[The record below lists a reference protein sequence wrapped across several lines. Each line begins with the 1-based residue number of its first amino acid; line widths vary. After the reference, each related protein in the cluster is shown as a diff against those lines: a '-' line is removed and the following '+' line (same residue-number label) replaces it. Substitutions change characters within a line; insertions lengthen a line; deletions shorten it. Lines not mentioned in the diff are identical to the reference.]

1 MLSDIYLKNYWLLNL
16 EYINVFSELKHYNV
30 ALPLLSNFYQ
40 YLDEDVKNK
49 MKEKDFYKQLSIEPI
64 EETQLQLEFEKRMSS
79 FQSKIKRINQNG
91 VILLNSDYLRFSVS
105 NFTHFNPNHTKIL
118 TRSKKTELYGLPTIC
133 APDYINKAPNTAHVF
148 IEKAKKI
155 YSKFNKH
162 PLFSN
167 MFFQKKLL
175 SDLPIMIEKLNMA
188 YFIFKE
194 QVISGV
200 IVGTTEDIA
209 SRALTFLSKS
219 EGIPSYCL
227 QHGAIMGEEAYFP
240 VFATK
245 QVVYG
250 RYERDWY
257 LQKGVSESQIEIIG
271 HPRYDDI
278 FDRVYMDKK
287 NLFKQL
293 KIDPSTKVVFIAT
306 QPFKTSFYIELTE
319 KLVKDKN
326 ITVIIK
332 PHPWE
337 KGRNLVGE
345 YVRLSNVYP
354 NVKYITNEVNMY
366 DVILH
371 ANLVVISNS
380 TVGLEAMLLDIPV
393 VVYKSL
399 LEDRD
404 YKYYDKLDWL
414 VNHSIEDM
422 VSTIEKVLNDSLQ
435 SSLAKELRQQFISEN
450 YPQEVSTKKLQG
462 LIQSAQG

>member
-1 MLSDIYLKNYWLLNL
+1 MSDIYLKNYWLLNL
-16 EYINVFSELKHYNV
+16 EYINIFSELKHYNIP
-30 ALPLLSNFYQ
+30 LPLLSNFYQ
-40 YLDEDVKNK
+40 YLDEDIKNK
-49 MKEKDFYKQLSIEPI
+49 MKDHNFYKQLSIEPI
-64 EETQLQLEFEKRMSS
+64 EETQLQLEFEKIISV
-79 FQSKIKRINQNG
+79 FQSKIKRKNQNG
-91 VILLNSDYLRFSVS
+91 EILLNSDYLRFSVS
-105 NFTHFNPNHTKIL
+105 NFTHFNPNQTKIL

-133 APDYINKAPNTAHVF
+133 APDYINKASNTTHVF
-148 IEKAKKI
+148 IEKAKELFL
-155 YSKFNKH
+155 KFNKH
-162 PLFSN
+162 PLLSN

-175 SDLPIMIEKLNMA
+175 SDLPIMIEKLNMTH
-188 YFIFKE
+188 FIFKE
-194 QVISGV
+194 QDISGV
-200 IVGTTEDIA
+200 IVGTTEDIT
-209 SRALTFLSKS
+209 SRALTFLSRS

-250 RYERDWY
+250 KYEQDWY
-257 LQKGVSESQIEIIG
+257 LQKGGCESQIEIIG
-271 HPRYDDI
+271 HPRYDEI
-278 FDRVYMDKK
+278 FNRTYVDKK
-287 NLFKQL
+287 TIFNKL

-345 YVRLSNVYP
+345 YIRLSNVYP

-399 LEDRD
+399 LEERD
-404 YKYYDKLDWL
+404 YKYYDTLDWL
-414 VNHSIEDM
+414 VNHSMEDM
-422 VSTIEKVLNDSLQ
+422 ISTIKKVLNDSLQ
-435 SSLAKELRQQFISEN
+435 SNLAKELRRKFITEN
-450 YPQEVSTKKLQG
+450 YPQEACTKRLIK
-462 LIQSAQG
+462 LIQSEKD

>member
-1 MLSDIYLKNYWLLNL
+1 MSDIYLKNYWLLNL
-16 EYINVFSELKHYNV
+16 EYINVFSELKHYNIP
-30 ALPLLSNFYQ
+30 LPLLSNFYQ
-40 YLDEDVKNK
+40 YLDADVKNK
-49 MKEKDFYKQLSIEPI
+49 MKENNLNKQLSIEPI
-64 EETQLQLEFEKRMSS
+64 EEMQLQLEFEKIMSS
-79 FQSKIKRINQNG
+79 FQSKIKSKNRNG
-91 VILLNSDYLRFSVS
+91 TILLNSDYLRFSVS
-105 NFTHFNPNHTKIL
+105 NFTHFNPNQTKIL

-133 APDYINKAPNTAHVF
+133 APDYINKASNNAHVF
-148 IEKAKKI
+148 IEKAKEI
-155 YSKFNKH
+155 FLKFNKH

-167 MFFQKKLL
+167 MFFQKKLI

-194 QVISGV
+194 QDISGV

-209 SRALTFLSKS
+209 SRALTFLSRS

-250 RYERDWY
+250 KYEQDWY
-257 LQKGVSESQIEIIG
+257 LQRGGSESQIEILG
-271 HPRYDDI
+271 HPRYDEI
-278 FDRVYMDKK
+278 FNRTYMDKK
-287 NLFKQL
+287 ELFKTL
-293 KIDPSTKVVFIAT
+293 KIDPTTKVIFIAT
-306 QPFKTSFYIELTE
+306 QPFKTSFYTELTE
-319 KLVKDKN
+319 KLVKDKK

-345 YVRLSNVYP
+345 YIKLSNLYP

-404 YKYYDKLDWL
+404 YKYYDTLDGL
-414 VNHSIEDM
+414 VNHSIEDLL
-422 VSTIEKVLNDSLQ
+422 STVEKVLNDSSQ
-435 SSLAKELRQQFISEN
+435 SSLAKELRRKFINEN
-450 YPQEVSTKKLQG
+450 YPQEACTKRLIN
-462 LIQSAQG
+462 LIQSEKD

>member
-1 MLSDIYLKNYWLLNL
+1 MSDIYLKNYWLLNL
-16 EYINVFSELKHYNV
+16 EYINIFSELKHYNIP
-30 ALPLLSNFYQ
+30 LPLLSNFYQ
-40 YLDEDVKNK
+40 YLDADVKNK
-49 MKEKDFYKQLSIEPI
+49 MKENNFYKQLSIEPI

-79 FQSKIKRINQNG
+79 FQSKRKRKNRNG
-91 VILLNSDYLRFSVS
+91 AILLNSDYLRFSVS
-105 NFTHFNPNHTKIL
+105 NFTHFNPNQTKIL

-133 APDYINKAPNTAHVF
+133 APDYINKASNTAHVF
-148 IEKAKKI
+148 IEKAKELFL
-155 YSKFNKH
+155 KFNKH
-162 PLFSN
+162 PLLSN

-194 QVISGV
+194 QEISGV
-200 IVGTTEDIA
+200 IVGTTEDIT
-209 SRALTFLSKS
+209 SRALTFLSSS

-250 RYERDWY
+250 KYERDWY

-271 HPRYDDI
+271 HPRYDEI
-278 FDRVYMDKK
+278 FDRAYMDKK
-287 NLFKQL
+287 NLLKKL

-306 QPFKTSFYIELTE
+306 QPFKTSFYIELIE
-319 KLVKDKN
+319 ELVKDKN

-337 KGRNLVGE
+337 KSRNLVSE
-345 YVRLSNVYP
+345 YVRLSNLYP

-366 DVILH
+366 DVIFN

-393 VVYKSL
+393 IVYKSL
-399 LEDRD
+399 LEERN
-404 YKYYDKLDWL
+404 YKYYDELDWL

-422 VSTIEKVLNDSLQ
+422 LSTVETILNDSSQ
-435 SSLAKELRQQFISEN
+435 SNIAKEVRRKFINEN
-450 YPQEVSTKKLQG
+450 YPQEACTKKLIN
-462 LIQSAQG
+462 LILSEKD

>member
-1 MLSDIYLKNYWLLNL
+1 LSDIYLKNYWLLNL
-16 EYINVFSELKHYNV
+16 EYINVFSELKHYNIP
-30 ALPLLSNFYQ
+30 LPLLSNFYQ
-40 YLDEDVKNK
+40 YLDADVKNK
-49 MKEKDFYKQLSIEPI
+49 MKENNLNKQLSIEPI
-64 EETQLQLEFEKRMSS
+64 EEMQLQLEFEKIMSS
-79 FQSKIKRINQNG
+79 FQSKIKSKNRNG
-91 VILLNSDYLRFSVS
+91 TILLNSDYLRFSVS
-105 NFTHFNPNHTKIL
+105 NFTHFNPNQTKIL

-133 APDYINKAPNTAHVF
+133 APDYINKASNNAHVF
-148 IEKAKKI
+148 IEKAKEI
-155 YSKFNKH
+155 FLKFNKH

-167 MFFQKKLL
+167 MFFQKKLI

-194 QVISGV
+194 QDISGV

-209 SRALTFLSKS
+209 SRALTFLSRS

-250 RYERDWY
+250 KYEQDWY
-257 LQKGVSESQIEIIG
+257 LQRGGSESQIEILG
-271 HPRYDDI
+271 HPRYDEI
-278 FDRVYMDKK
+278 FNRTYMDKK
-287 NLFKQL
+287 ELFKTL
-293 KIDPSTKVVFIAT
+293 KIDPTTKVIFIAT
-306 QPFKTSFYIELTE
+306 QPFKTSFYTELTE
-319 KLVKDKN
+319 KLVKDKK

-345 YVRLSNVYP
+345 YIKLSNLYP

-404 YKYYDKLDWL
+404 YKYYDTLDGL
-414 VNHSIEDM
+414 VNHSIEDLL
-422 VSTIEKVLNDSLQ
+422 STVEKVLNDSSQ
-435 SSLAKELRQQFISEN
+435 SSLAKELRRKFINEN
-450 YPQEVSTKKLQG
+450 YPQEACTKRLIN
-462 LIQSAQG
+462 LIQSEKD

>member
-1 MLSDIYLKNYWLLNL
+1 
-16 EYINVFSELKHYNV
+16 
-30 ALPLLSNFYQ
+30 
-40 YLDEDVKNK
+40 
-49 MKEKDFYKQLSIEPI
+49 
-64 EETQLQLEFEKRMSS
+64 
-79 FQSKIKRINQNG
+79 
-91 VILLNSDYLRFSVS
+91 
-105 NFTHFNPNHTKIL
+105 IL

-133 APDYINKAPNTAHVF
+133 APDYINKASNNAHVF
-148 IEKAKKI
+148 IEKAKEI
-155 YSKFNKH
+155 FLKFNKH

-167 MFFQKKLL
+167 MFFQKKLI

-194 QVISGV
+194 QDISGV

-209 SRALTFLSKS
+209 SRALTFLSRS

-250 RYERDWY
+250 KYEQDWY
-257 LQKGVSESQIEIIG
+257 LQRGGSESQIEILG
-271 HPRYDDI
+271 HPRYDEI
-278 FDRVYMDKK
+278 FNRTYMDKK
-287 NLFKQL
+287 ELFKTL
-293 KIDPSTKVVFIAT
+293 KIDPTTKVIFIAT
-306 QPFKTSFYIELTE
+306 QPFKTSFYTELTE
-319 KLVKDKN
+319 KLVKDKK

-345 YVRLSNVYP
+345 YIKLSNLYP

-404 YKYYDKLDWL
+404 YKYYDTLDGL
-414 VNHSIEDM
+414 VNHSIEDLL
-422 VSTIEKVLNDSLQ
+422 STVEKVLNDSSQ
-435 SSLAKELRQQFISEN
+435 SSLAKELRRKFINEN
-450 YPQEVSTKKLQG
+450 YPQEACTKRLIN
-462 LIQSAQG
+462 LIQSEKD

>member
-1 MLSDIYLKNYWLLNL
+1 
-16 EYINVFSELKHYNV
+16 
-30 ALPLLSNFYQ
+30 
-40 YLDEDVKNK
+40 
-49 MKEKDFYKQLSIEPI
+49 
-64 EETQLQLEFEKRMSS
+64 
-79 FQSKIKRINQNG
+79 FQAKIKRKNRNG
-91 VILLNSDYLRFSVS
+91 AILLNSDYLRFSVS
-105 NFTHFNPNHTKIL
+105 NFIHFNPNQTKIL

-133 APDYINKAPNTAHVF
+133 APDYINKASNTAHVF
-148 IEKAKKI
+148 IEKAKEI
-155 YSKFNKH
+155 FLKFNKH

-194 QVISGV
+194 QDISSV
-200 IVGTTEDIA
+200 IVGTTEDVT
-209 SRALTFLSKS
+209 SRALTFLARS

-250 RYERDWY
+250 KYEEDWY
-257 LQKGVSESQIEIIG
+257 LQKGSSESQIEIVG
-271 HPRYDDI
+271 HPRFDDI
-278 FDRVYMDKK
+278 FNRTYMDKK
-287 NLFKQL
+287 ELFKTL
-293 KIDPSTKVVFIAT
+293 KIDLTTKVIFIAT

-337 KGRNLVGE
+337 KGRNLVEE
-345 YVRLSNVYP
+345 YIRLSKLYP

-404 YKYYDKLDWL
+404 YKYYDSLDWI
-414 VNHSIEDM
+414 VNQSMEDIL
-422 VSTIEKVLNDSLQ
+422 STVKKVLNDSSQ
-435 SSLAKELRQQFISEN
+435 SNLAKELRRKFINEN
-450 YPQEVSTKKLQG
+450 YPQEACTKKLIN
-462 LIQSAQG
+462 LIQSEKD

>member
-1 MLSDIYLKNYWLLNL
+1 MSDIYLKNYWLLNL
-16 EYINVFSELKHYNV
+16 DYINIFSELKHHNIP
-30 ALPLLSNFYQ
+30 LPLLSNFYQ
-40 YLDEDVKNK
+40 YLDEDIKNK
-49 MKEKDFYKQLSIEPI
+49 MKDDNFYKQLSIEPI
-64 EETQLQLEFEKRMSS
+64 AEKQLQLEFEKIISA
-79 FQSKIKRINQNG
+79 FQSKIKRKNKDG
-91 VILLNSDYLRFSVS
+91 TILLNSDYLRFSVS
-105 NFTHFNPNHTKIL
+105 NFTHFHPNQTKIL
-118 TRSKKTELYGLPTIC
+118 TRSKKPELYGLPTVC
-133 APDYINKAPNTAHVF
+133 TPDYINKSPNNANVY
-148 IEKAKKI
+148 IEKAKEI
-155 YSKFNKH
+155 FLRFNKH
-162 PLFSN
+162 PLLSN
-167 MFFQKKLL
+167 TFFQKKLL

-188 YFIFKE
+188 HFIFKE
-194 QVISGV
+194 QDISGV
-200 IVGTTEDIA
+200 VVGTTEDIT
-209 SRALTFLSKS
+209 SRALTFLSGS
-219 EGIPSYCL
+219 EGIPSLCL

-250 RYERDWY
+250 KYEEAWY
-257 LQKGVSESQIEIIG
+257 LQKGVSESQIEILG
-271 HPRYDDI
+271 HPRYDEI

-287 NLFKQL
+287 NLFNKL

-306 QPFKTSFYIELTE
+306 QPFKTSFYTELTE

-345 YVRLSNVYP
+345 YIKLSNLYP

-399 LEDRD
+399 LEERD
-404 YKYYDKLDWL
+404 YKYYDTLDWL
-414 VNHSIEDM
+414 VNHSMED
-422 VSTIEKVLNDSLQ
+422 VISTIKKVLHDPLQ
-435 SSLAKELRQQFISEN
+435 SNLAKELRKKFINEN
-450 YPQEVSTKKLQG
+450 YPQEACTKRLIN
-462 LIQSAQG
+462 LIQGEKD

>member
-1 MLSDIYLKNYWLLNL
+1 LKNYWLLNL
-16 EYINVFSELKHYNV
+16 EYINIFSELKHYNIP
-30 ALPLLSNFYQ
+30 LPLLSNFYQ
-40 YLDEDVKNK
+40 YLDADVKNK
-49 MKEKDFYKQLSIEPI
+49 MKENNFYKQLSIEPI

-79 FQSKIKRINQNG
+79 FQAKIKRKNRNG
-91 VILLNSDYLRFSVS
+91 AILLNSDYLRFSVS
-105 NFTHFNPNHTKIL
+105 NFIHFNPNQTKIL

-133 APDYINKAPNTAHVF
+133 APDYINKASNTAHVF
-148 IEKAKKI
+148 IEKAKEI
-155 YSKFNKH
+155 FLKFNKH

-194 QVISGV
+194 QDISSV
-200 IVGTTEDIA
+200 IVGTTEDVT
-209 SRALTFLSKS
+209 SRALTFLARS

-250 RYERDWY
+250 KYEEDWY
-257 LQKGVSESQIEIIG
+257 LQKGSSESQIEIVG
-271 HPRYDDI
+271 HPRFDDI
-278 FDRVYMDKK
+278 FNRTYMDKK
-287 NLFKQL
+287 ELFKTL
-293 KIDPSTKVVFIAT
+293 KIDLTTKVIFIAT

-337 KGRNLVGE
+337 KGRNLVEE
-345 YVRLSNVYP
+345 YIRLSKLYP

-404 YKYYDKLDWL
+404 YKYYDSLDWI
-414 VNHSIEDM
+414 VNQSMEDIL
-422 VSTIEKVLNDSLQ
+422 STVKKVLNDSSQ
-435 SSLAKELRQQFISEN
+435 SNLAKELRRKFINEN
-450 YPQEVSTKKLQG
+450 YPQEACTKKLIN
-462 LIQSAQG
+462 LIQSEKD

>member
-1 MLSDIYLKNYWLLNL
+1 MSDIYLKNYWLLNL
-16 EYINVFSELKHYNV
+16 EYINIFSELKHYNIP
-30 ALPLLSNFYQ
+30 LPLLSNFYQ
-40 YLDEDVKNK
+40 YLDADVKNK
-49 MKEKDFYKQLSIEPI
+49 MKENNFYKQLSIEPI

-79 FQSKIKRINQNG
+79 FQSKIKRKNRNG
-91 VILLNSDYLRFSVS
+91 AILLNSDYLRFSVS
-105 NFTHFNPNHTKIL
+105 NFIHFNPNQTKIL

-133 APDYINKAPNTAHVF
+133 APDYINKASNTAHVF
-148 IEKAKKI
+148 IEKAKEI
-155 YSKFNKH
+155 FLKFNKH

-194 QVISGV
+194 QDISGV
-200 IVGTTEDIA
+200 IVGTTEDVT
-209 SRALTFLSKS
+209 SRALTFLSRS

-250 RYERDWY
+250 KYEEDWY
-257 LQKGVSESQIEIIG
+257 LQKGSSESQIEIVG
-271 HPRYDDI
+271 HPRFDDI
-278 FDRVYMDKK
+278 FNRTYMDKK
-287 NLFKQL
+287 ELFKTL
-293 KIDPSTKVVFIAT
+293 KIDPTTKVIFIAT

-337 KGRNLVGE
+337 KGRNLVEE
-345 YVRLSNVYP
+345 YIRLSKLYP

-366 DVILH
+366 DVISH

-404 YKYYDKLDWL
+404 YKYYDSLDWL
-414 VNHSIEDM
+414 VNQSMEDIL
-422 VSTIEKVLNDSLQ
+422 STVEKVQNDSSQ
-435 SSLAKELRQQFISEN
+435 SNLAKELRRKFINEN
-450 YPQEVSTKKLQG
+450 YPQEACTKKLIN
-462 LIQSAQG
+462 LIQSEKD

>member
-1 MLSDIYLKNYWLLNL
+1 MSDIYLKNYWLLNL
-16 EYINVFSELKHYNV
+16 EYINIFSELKHYNIP
-30 ALPLLSNFYQ
+30 LPLLSNFYQ
-40 YLDEDVKNK
+40 YLDADVKNK
-49 MKEKDFYKQLSIEPI
+49 MKENNFYKQLSIEPI

-79 FQSKIKRINQNG
+79 FQAKIKRKNRNG
-91 VILLNSDYLRFSVS
+91 AILLNSDYLRFSVS
-105 NFTHFNPNHTKIL
+105 NFIHFNPNQTKIL

-133 APDYINKAPNTAHVF
+133 APDYINKASNTAHVF
-148 IEKAKKI
+148 IEKAKAI
-155 YSKFNKH
+155 FLKFNKH

-194 QVISGV
+194 QDISSV
-200 IVGTTEDIA
+200 IVGTTEDVT
-209 SRALTFLSKS
+209 SRALTFLSRS

-250 RYERDWY
+250 KYEEDWY
-257 LQKGVSESQIEIIG
+257 LQKGSSESQIEIVG
-271 HPRYDDI
+271 HPRFDDI
-278 FDRVYMDKK
+278 FNRTYMDKK
-287 NLFKQL
+287 ELFKTL
-293 KIDPSTKVVFIAT
+293 KIDPTTKVIFIAT

-337 KGRNLVGE
+337 KGRNLVEE
-345 YVRLSNVYP
+345 YIRLSKLYP

-404 YKYYDKLDWL
+404 YKYYDTLDWL

-422 VSTIEKVLNDSLQ
+422 LSTVEKVLNDSSQ
-435 SSLAKELRQQFISEN
+435 SSLAKELRRKFISEN
-450 YPQEVSTKKLQG
+450 YPQEACTKRLINS
-462 LIQSAQG
+462 IQSEKD

>member
-1 MLSDIYLKNYWLLNL
+1 MSDIYLKNYWLLNL
-16 EYINVFSELKHYNV
+16 EYINVFSELKHYNIP
-30 ALPLLSNFYQ
+30 LPLLSNFYQ
-40 YLDEDVKNK
+40 YLDADVKNK
-49 MKEKDFYKQLSIEPI
+49 MKENNLNKQLSIEPI
-64 EETQLQLEFEKRMSS
+64 EEMQLQLEFEKIMSS
-79 FQSKIKRINQNG
+79 FQSKIKSKNRNG
-91 VILLNSDYLRFSVS
+91 TILLNSDYLRFSVS
-105 NFTHFNPNHTKIL
+105 NFTHFNPNQTKIL

-133 APDYINKAPNTAHVF
+133 APDYINKASNNAHVF
-148 IEKAKKI
+148 IEKAKEI
-155 YSKFNKH
+155 FLKFNKH

-167 MFFQKKLL
+167 MFFQKKLI

-194 QVISGV
+194 QDISGV

-209 SRALTFLSKS
+209 SRALTFLSRS

-250 RYERDWY
+250 KYEQDWY
-257 LQKGVSESQIEIIG
+257 LQRGGSESQIEILG
-271 HPRYDDI
+271 HPRYDEI
-278 FDRVYMDKK
+278 FNRTYMDKK
-287 NLFKQL
+287 ELFKTL
-293 KIDPSTKVVFIAT
+293 KIDPTTKVIFIAT
-306 QPFKTSFYIELTE
+306 QPFKTSFYTELTE
-319 KLVKDKN
+319 KLVKDKK

-345 YVRLSNVYP
+345 YIKLSNLYP

-404 YKYYDKLDWL
+404 YKYYDTLDGL
-414 VNHSIEDM
+414 VNHSIEDLL
-422 VSTIEKVLNDSLQ
+422 STVEKVLNDSSQ
-435 SSLAKELRQQFISEN
+435 SSIAKELRRKFINEN
-450 YPQEVSTKKLQG
+450 YPQEACTKRLIN
-462 LIQSAQG
+462 LIQSEKD